1 MNANVYDPAFWS
13 RVQFGFTVT
22 YHYLF
27 PQLTMGLAWFLV
39 YWKWR
44 ALRTGEEKYN
54 HAVRFWAKIFG
65 LNFAVGV
72 VTGIPMEFQFGTN
85 WAGFSRYA
93 GGVVGQTLAME
104 GMFAFF
110 LESAFVG
117 ALIWGEKRLG
127 PRYHFLAALAV
138 ALGSW
143 LSGYFILVTNAFM
156 QHPVGY
162 RIEADGLLGIASFST
177 YLLNP
182 WAWVQF
188 THNQMAALV
197 TGSFVVT
204 AMGALYTLRGLHPI
218 QAQLYLR
225 AGTCTALVASV
236 LVAFPTGDQ
245 QAKMVGNHQ
254 PVTLAAMEG
263 RFVGGPMAGVAV
275 IGQPNIAAR
284 RLDNPIELPGALSFL
299 AYGHFG
305 SYVHGLED
313 YPEEAWP
320 DNIELLYYAF
330 HLMITLGTL
339 LIILMASASVQHWR
353 GRLTSSPGLLWVL
366 MLAFP
371 FPYIANTLG
380 WMTAELG
387 RQPWLIYG
395 LFHTRDGSSTV
406 VSNGNTIFT
415 LIGFIG
421 LYFVLGLLFLFLVGR
436 EIGHGPDED
445 VVASRGEEAMANR
458 GEEMA
463 L

>member
-1 MNANVYDPAFWS
+1 MNSNLSDPAFWS
-13 RVQFGFTVT
+13 RLQFAFTLT

-27 PQLTMGLAWFLV
+27 PQLTMGVAWFLV

-44 ALRTGEEKYN
+44 ALRTGNEKYN
-54 HAVRFWAKIFG
+54 QAVRFWAKIFG

-85 WAGFSRYA
+85 WADFSRYA
-93 GGVVGQTLAME
+93 GGVIGQTLAME

-117 ALIWGEKRLG
+117 VLIWGEKRLG
-127 PRYHFLAALAV
+127 PRYHFMAALAV

-143 LSGYFILVTNAFM
+143 ISGYFILVTNAFM

-162 RIEADGLLGIASFST
+162 RIEADGSLGIASLSA

-188 THNQMAALV
+188 AHNQLAALV

-204 AMGALYTLRGLHPI
+204 AVGALYTLRGLHPI
-218 QAQLYLR
+218 QARLYLR
-225 AGTCTALVASV
+225 AGTFIALIASA

-284 RLDNPIELPGALSFL
+284 RLDNPIEVPGALSFL

-305 SYVHGLED
+305 SYVHGLEEYSED
-313 YPEEAWP
+313 TWP
-320 DNIELLYYAF
+320 DNIELLYYSF
-330 HLMITLGTL
+330 HLMITLGTIF
-339 LIILMASASVQHWR
+339 IILMVYASFQNWR
-353 GRLTSSPGLLWVL
+353 DRLESSTWLLWVL

-395 LFHTRDGSSTV
+395 LFRTRDGVSKV
-406 VSNGNTIFT
+406 VSNGDTIFT

-436 EIGHGPDED
+436 EIGHGPDEE
-445 VVASRGEEAMANR
+445 VIASRGEEPS
-458 GEEMA
+458 